1 MKKLIALVLAL
12 VTVLSLAACGE
23 KKPADAKPDI
33 HDVPEKKSYAGMSAV
48 FVGDSITNG
57 AELEKGDKI
66 YWQIVSENLKM
77 GEITGMG
84 VNGSCY
90 SAKSEFGLDHE
101 PLISRYQKIPQADL
115 IFIALGCN
123 DFGRNTP
130 MGTIEDKEDIS
141 FYGAMNYIL
150 DQLAVQCPDSQIVL
164 LTPIPRPN
172 RLVND
177 LNLKLRDYA
186 DAIIA
191 VGQARQIPVVDMLTL
206 VAPNFPDGLL
216 VDGVHPDKFGHEVM
230 AQTLQTW
237 LEENVETLGK

>member
-1 MKKLIALVLAL
+1 MKRLMALLLAVLM
-12 VTVLSLAACGE
+12 VLGLAACGGDKAE
-23 KKPADAKPDI
+23 TKAPADDTPKA
-33 HDVPEKKSYAGMSAV
+33 KSYKGMTAA

-57 AELEKGDKI
+57 AELQKGDMI
-66 YWQIVSENLKM
+66 YWQIVSANLEL

-90 SAKSEFGLDHE
+90 STKSEFGLDHQ
-101 PLISRYQKIPQADL
+101 PLMTRYQKIPQADL

-141 FYGAMNYIL
+141 FYGAMNFIL
-150 DQLAVQCPDSQIVL
+150 DQLATQCPDSQIVL
-164 LTPIPRPN
+164 LTPIPRPS
-172 RLVND
+172 LGVNK

-206 VAPNFPDGLL
+206 TAPNFPEGLF
-216 VDGVHPDKFGHEVM
+216 VDGVHPDKFGHQVM